1 MSASA
6 PRILRTVFGRT
17 VQLVIVLLAISIVTF
32 LLLNLLPGNA
42 AANRIGPLPN
52 FTPSQRAAE
61 VKSLEQQ
68 LGLNKPLVVQYFIW
82 LKNAVQ
88 GNLGLNV
95 QGEPVSQLISG
106 RIFPT
111 VELAIAALLVSIS
124 VSVLLSVWALRSRFR
139 AVKFTIQGGMA
150 TLLVA
155 PAFWIGLVLIVVF
168 AAKANWL
175 PASGYVSLQT
185 SVSQNLEHLILPAI
199 TLALPLTALFF
210 RYLSAGLEDAST
222 QPFTVAARA
231 RGLTERTIVYRH
243 ILPNGALPTITV
255 VGLAIG
261 SLMSSLVIVESVF
274 SWPGLGSLLIQS
286 VVTTSDYNTV
296 VGIVLLTAA
305 TFVIV
310 AAIVDVIYVIVDPRL
325 RRA

>member
-1 MSASA
+1 VSASA
-6 PRILRTVFGRT
+6 PRILRTILGRL
-17 VQLVIVLLAISIVTF
+17 VQLALVLVAISIVTF

-52 FTPSQRAAE
+52 FTPTERAAE
-61 VKSLEQQ
+61 IKSLEQQ
-68 LGLNKPLVVQYFIW
+68 LGLNKPLVVQYAIW
-82 LKNAVQ
+82 LRNAVQ

-95 QGEPVSQLISG
+95 QGEPVSQLIGG

-111 VELAIAALLVSIS
+111 VELAVAALLIS
-124 VSVLLSVWALRSRFR
+124 VIVSVLLSVWALRSRFR
-139 AVKFTIQGGMA
+139 VVKFTIQGGMA
-150 TLLVA
+150 TMLVA
-155 PAFWIGLVLIVVF
+155 PAFWIGLVLIVIF
-168 AAKANWL
+168 AAQANWL
-175 PASGYVSLQT
+175 PASGYISLQS

-199 TLALPLTALFF
+199 TLALPLMALFF
-210 RYLSAGLEDAST
+210 RYLSAGLEDASA

-231 RGLTERTIVYRH
+231 RGLTERAIVYRH
-243 ILPNGALPTITV
+243 VLPNGALPTITV

-286 VVTTSDYNTV
+286 VVTNSDYNTV

-305 TFVIV
+305 TFVVV